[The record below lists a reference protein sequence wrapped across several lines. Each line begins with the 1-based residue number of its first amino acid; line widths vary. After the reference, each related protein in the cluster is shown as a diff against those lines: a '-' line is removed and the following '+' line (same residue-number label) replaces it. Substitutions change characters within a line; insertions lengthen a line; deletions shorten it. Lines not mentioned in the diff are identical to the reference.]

1 MVKKTDFNHILN
13 SCFLKLTLAVTL
25 AMTLLFFSACAS
37 NSGNDAP
44 KETSH
49 SSGSNEAPV
58 VSEKSDSEGETPVRE
73 SDQPVT
79 QVTQSEPSQTTEAIK
94 LPSATKPKSYFAKI
108 NEDIVKNVENGSPA
122 SISNA
127 MSQLHKSEADLSQN
141 EKVLIFAAAEIMRIL
156 WPSQKI
162 TWNVYD
168 VTEETSYTGA
178 LKSVRNGIYDTS
190 TGNTDFLSTFLPA
203 LVFLTPNITANV
215 QAQCEQGILDSLK
228 LNPSSVA
235 ANYLAGLYYEKR
247 SDYEKSEPYL
257 SKAYEA
263 SKNIEI
269 VLEYAKVLSKNG
281 KSALAED
288 VMKQAGGAGNSSLAI
303 LKQNAYIAFEKG
315 DYAAAEEAVA
325 RVLQQTPNDLEF
337 VLFRARIFI
346 EKNDYIHAVSL
357 LDMYARQ
364 NDTNIDYLI
373 LRARVQLDW
382 SKNTNAATDTIEKA
396 MQLYPDNVDAL
407 LIAARISSLTDGP
420 VAGKYADELAAI
432 VLERKP
438 SNNDA
443 LVYALEGLV
452 QRENWQEA
460 YDISSSLIK
469 KQPDNEAL
477 ILKHVTICLKLGK
490 KSEAMDVAQK
500 AYNANSASELNTQ
513 GYILA
518 STQVLSRDESIKL
531 IDSMLPSASSKIKSY
546 LYYRKSF
553 LERNEDS
560 SLADLRSSLI
570 ANPRNSDALF
580 RLYEIYY
587 AKNDYRKAQ
596 YYLKQV
602 VAINPNDSSV
612 RKLNEALTQLIQ

>member
-1 MVKKTDFNHILN
+1 M
-13 SCFLKLTLAVTL
+13 A
-25 AMTLLFFSACAS
+25 LLFTACAS
-37 NSGNDAP
+37 TSNDNP
-44 KETSH
+44 EETGH
-49 SSGSNEAPV
+49 STASYEAPA
-58 VSEKSDSEGETPVRE
+58 VSEKKDDSEKN
-73 SDQPVT
+73 
-79 QVTQSEPSQTTEAIK
+79 QSSEAIK
-94 LPSATKPKSYFAKI
+94 LPTASKPKSYFSKI
-108 NEDIVKNVENGSPA
+108 NDDIVKGVENGSPA
-122 SISNA
+122 SITDA
-127 MSQLHKSEADLSQN
+127 MSSIKKSEAELSEN
-141 EKVLIFAAAEIMRIL
+141 EKVLIYVASEMMRIL
-156 WPSQKI
+156 WSSQKASW
-162 TWNVYD
+162 TVYD
-168 VTEETSYTGA
+168 VTDETPYTGA

-190 TGNTDFLSTFLPA
+190 TGNSDFLSTFLPA

-228 LNPSSVA
+228 LNSSSVA
-235 ANYLAGLYYEKR
+235 ANYLAGFYYEKQTE
-247 SDYEKSEPYL
+247 YEKAEPYL
-257 SKAYEA
+257 SKAYEG
-263 SKNIEI
+263 SHTIEI

-281 KSALAED
+281 KSALAEE
-288 VMKQAGGAGNSSLAI
+288 VMKEAGTGSGSTTNLAV
-303 LKQNAYIAFEKG
+303 LKQNAWIAFEKG

-382 SKNTNAATDTIEKA
+382 SKNTNAATETIEKA

-420 VAGKYADELAAI
+420 VGGKYADELAAI
-432 VLERKP
+432 VLEKKP

-443 LVYALEGLV
+443 LLYALDGLI

-460 YDISSSLIK
+460 YDISSNLIK
-469 KQPDNEAL
+469 KQPDNENL
-477 ILKHVTICLKLGK
+477 ILKHVTVCLKLNK
-490 KSEAMDVAQK
+490 KSEAMELAQK
-500 AYNANSASELNTQ
+500 AYNKNSSSETITQ
-513 GYILA
+513 TYILA
-518 STQVLSRDESIKL
+518 STEVLSRDESIKL
-531 IDSMLPSASSKIKSY
+531 IDSMLPGATSKIKSY
-546 LYYRKSF
+546 LYYRRSF
-553 LERNEDS
+553 LERSEDTT
-560 SLADLRSSLI
+560 LADLRSSLI

>member
-1 MVKKTDFNHILN
+1 MHIKTDFLN
-13 SCFLKLTLAVTL
+13 RFKFPLFITVIFSVIA
-25 AMTLLFFSACAS
+25 LLFSACAS
-37 NSGNDAP
+37 TNGSEP
-44 KETSH
+44 EETGH
-49 SSGSNEAPV
+49 SKASYEAPA
-58 VSEKSDSEGETPVRE
+58 VSEKSEE
-73 SDQPVT
+73 SST
-79 QVTQSEPSQTTEAIK
+79 TQSAEAIK
-94 LPSATKPKSYFAKI
+94 LPSSSKSKSYFSKI
-108 NEDIVKNVENGSPA
+108 NDDIVKNVEKGSPE
-122 SISNA
+122 SISTA
-127 MSQLHKSEADLSQN
+127 MSSIKKSETSLSQN
-141 EKVLIFAAAEIMRIL
+141 EKVLIYVASEIMRIL

-162 TWNVYD
+162 TWTTYD
-168 VTEETSYTGA
+168 VTDETPYTGA

-190 TGNTDFLSTFLPA
+190 TGNTDFLTTFLPS
-203 LVFLTPNITANV
+203 LVYLTPNISANV
-215 QAQCEQGILDSLK
+215 QLQCEQGIIDSLK

-235 ANYLAGLYYEKR
+235 ANYLAGLYYEKKT
-247 SDYEKSEPYL
+247 DYEKAEPYL
-257 SKAYEA
+257 SKAYD
-263 SKNIEI
+263 SSHTIEI

-281 KSALAED
+281 KSALAEQ
-288 VMKQAGGAGNSSLAI
+288 VMKEVETGSAGTTNLAV

-315 DYAAAEEAVA
+315 DYTAAEEAVA

-382 SKNTNAATDTIEKA
+382 SKNTNAATETIEKA
-396 MQLYPDNVDAL
+396 MQLYPDNIDAL

-432 VLERKP
+432 VLEKAP

-443 LVYALEGLV
+443 LIYALDGLV
-452 QRENWQEA
+452 QRENWKEA
-460 YDISSSLIK
+460 YDISRGLVK
-469 KQPDNEAL
+469 KQPDNENL
-477 ILKHVTICLKLGK
+477 ILKHVTVCLKLGK
-490 KSEAMDVAQK
+490 KSEAMEVAQK
-500 AYNANSASELNTQ
+500 AYNANPASETITQ
-513 GYILA
+513 TYILA

-531 IDSMLPSASSKIKSY
+531 IDSMLPGASSKIKSY
-546 LYYRKSF
+546 LYYRRSF
-553 LERNEDS
+553 LERSEDTV
-560 SLADLRSSLI
+560 LADLRSSLI

-587 AKNDYRKAQ
+587 EKKDYRKAQ